1 MAGGKKDV
9 ILICKKSLTFSFFL
23 VLIKLMVKKI
33 TVYTVS
39 NCVFSQQEKDY
50 LKANNLPYE
59 EKNLEA
65 KREYL
70 TEMLAISD
78 NFAGT
83 PVTKIEK
90 DDGEVVVLK
99 GFTKEEF
106 DKVLGLE
113 KTESMSVSA
122 KAPSAPSASQG
133 KTPAET
139 VASTPSQS
147 TPSSSSV
154 QPSAKQST
162 TPPVSTGAGSSPT
175 PPSSPAALPTEPKT
189 ESPSDQAPPAPPTP
203 PSPPTPSQP
212 EQVSSS
218 PPVSSSASPSQSPP
232 DQSLKSV
239 LDDLKVKSETNQPPA
254 NQPPADQTQTGQ
266 SSSGSDSNLPKIPDF
281 PK

>member
-1 MAGGKKDV
+1 
-9 ILICKKSLTFSFFL
+9 
-23 VLIKLMVKKI
+23 MVKKI

-99 GFTKEEF
+99 GFSKEEF

-147 TPSSSSV
+147 TP
-154 QPSAKQST
+154 
-162 TPPVSTGAGSSPT
+162 
-175 PPSSPAALPTEPKT
+175 PSSPAALPTEPKT
-189 ESPSDQAPPAPPTP
+189 ESPSGQAPQAPPA
-203 PSPPTPSQP
+203 PPTPSQP

-218 PPVSSSASPSQSPP
+218 PPVSSLASPSQSRP

-239 LDDLKVKSETNQPPA
+239 LDDLRVKSETNQPPA
-254 NQPPADQTQTGQ
+254 NQPPVDQPQTGQ